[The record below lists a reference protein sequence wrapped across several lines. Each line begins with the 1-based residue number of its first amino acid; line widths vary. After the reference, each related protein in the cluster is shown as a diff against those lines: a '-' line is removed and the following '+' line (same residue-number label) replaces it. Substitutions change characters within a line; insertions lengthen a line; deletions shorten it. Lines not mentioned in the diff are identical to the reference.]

1 MSDFQAKLQ
10 HLTAEQVE
18 ALYSE
23 YISGEK
29 IAHLLERY
37 AIDVAPSS
45 LIKAFPPLPCAALR
59 CPYCKTSLFERRKS
73 RTASSC
79 HENMAFC
86 KTCEHRH
93 YFPGRT
99 QWRRDCACQ
108 PCLAARQQARLEL
121 QAQQRQRIREHWSL
135 ARRRPIPLRSLSIT
149 RKLQLLA
156 LLEVRMDKQLD
167 RLLPAEHPTGDE
179 CLSPSKT
186 MDANLLQALQEDL
199 ILLVDPDS
207 PPVCFS
213 NDPTPKAWRD
223 KVYWVVNVSL
233 HGHQR
238 ARLTPLHRALLEL
251 LGAGPRP
258 EWREELSE
266 AITTLAIEEVF
277 ACIASRCAAHGL
289 PFEASAK
296 AERVVAQLLGMLPVA
311 SAWSLVDGAVHGA
324 LAYRARSHV
333 TPLHA
338 SSTIP
343 ANMLA
348 AAERAVR
355 EQWQFSPC
363 SYASNA
369 VLNHYSRVLFDVLLR
384 QADHGLRRRI
394 AEYIE
399 QLPCRGA

>member
-10 HLTAEQVE
+10 HLSAEQVE

-79 HENMAFC
+79 HDNMAFC
-86 KTCEHRH
+86 KTCDHRH
-93 YFPGRT
+93 YFPGHT
-99 QWRRDCACQ
+99 KWRRVCACQ

-135 ARRRPIPLRSLSIT
+135 ARRQPIPLRSLSIT

-156 LLEVRMDKQLD
+156 LLEVRMDKQHE
-167 RLLPAEHPTGDE
+167 RLLPAEHPTGE
-179 CLSPSKT
+179 ELVSPSKA
-186 MDANLLQALQEDL
+186 MDASLLQALQEDL

-207 PPVCFS
+207 PPASFS

-238 ARLTPLHRALLEL
+238 AGLKPLRRALLDL

-258 EWREELSE
+258 EWREQLSE
-266 AITTLAIEEVF
+266 AITALSIEHVC

-289 PFEASAK
+289 PFEPREK
-296 AERVVAQLLGMLPVA
+296 ATQAAAQLLGMLPVA
-311 SAWSLVDGAVHGA
+311 SALSLVDDAVHSA
-324 LAYRARSHV
+324 LTYIARSHV
-333 TPLHA
+333 TPHHA

-348 AAERAVR
+348 GAERAVR
-355 EQWQFSPC
+355 EQWQFGPC
-363 SYASNA
+363 SYASSA
-369 VLNHYSRVLFDVLLR
+369 YSRVLFDVLLR
-384 QADHGLRRRI
+384 QDDHGLRRRI

-399 QLPCRGA
+399 ELPRRGA

>member
-29 IAHLLERY
+29 IAHLLKRY

-59 CPYCKTSLFERRKS
+59 CPYCKTSLYERRKS
-73 RTASSC
+73 RTAASC

-93 YFPGRT
+93 YFPGRR
-99 QWRRDCACQ
+99 QWHRVCACQ

-121 QAQQRQRIREHWSL
+121 QALQRQRIREHWSL
-135 ARRRPIPLRSLSIT
+135 ARRQPIPLRSLSIT

-156 LLEVRMDKQLD
+156 LLEVRMDKQHD
-167 RLLPAEHPTGDE
+167 RLLPAEHPTGGQWV
-179 CLSPSKT
+179 SPSKA
-186 MDANLLQALQEDL
+186 MDASLLQALQEDL

-207 PPVCFS
+207 PPACFS
-213 NDPTPKAWRD
+213 NDLTPRAWRD

-238 ARLTPLHRALLEL
+238 ASLMLLHRALLEL

-258 EWREELSE
+258 EWREQLSE
-266 AITTLAIEEVF
+266 AITTLAIEEVC

-289 PFEASAK
+289 PFEAREK
-296 AERVVAQLLGMLPVA
+296 AARVAAHLLGRLPVA
-311 SAWSLVDGAVHGA
+311 SALSLVDGAVHGA
-324 LAYRARSHV
+324 LAYLARSHV

-348 AAERAVR
+348 AAERAVS

-363 SYASNA
+363 SYASDA
-369 VLNHYSRVLFDVLLR
+369 ARSRYSHALFDVLLK
-384 QADHGLRRRI
+384 QEDHGLRRRI